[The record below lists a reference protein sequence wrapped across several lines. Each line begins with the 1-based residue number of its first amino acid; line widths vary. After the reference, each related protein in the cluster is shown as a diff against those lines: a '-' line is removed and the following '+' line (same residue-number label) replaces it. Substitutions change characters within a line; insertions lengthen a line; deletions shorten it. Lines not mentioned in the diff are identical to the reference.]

1 MVVECARPG
10 YGRRTLRSVP
20 ELEVMQDS
28 LDDAGGVDEAHDL
41 QRARATSAEQ
51 RIGFIYLLNQPCPC
65 APAAAG
71 AAILS
76 IGGGRRTGS
85 RGAGFSRAGAADM
98 GPLPIV
104 PDELVSG
111 IGDMRAQRGE
121 KIECGTGKSAWRV
134 SAGTAVMILGGIE
147 NQAAIGV

>member
-1 MVVECARPG
+1 
-10 YGRRTLRSVP
+10 
-20 ELEVMQDS
+20 
-28 LDDAGGVDEAHDL
+28 
-41 QRARATSAEQ
+41 
-51 RIGFIYLLNQPCPC
+51 
-65 APAAAG
+65 
-71 AAILS
+71 
-76 IGGGRRTGS
+76 
-85 RGAGFSRAGAADM
+85 M